1 MAKETKRTM
10 IIIKDILKRIPGLR
24 ARRSMHV
31 TLQRHPHLK
40 RVYILSIEQQ
50 IFYLRRWD
58 GPTT

>member
-24 ARRSMHV
+24 ARSMHV

-40 RVYILSIEQQ
+40 TAYILSIEQQ